1 MLYKHLFSILFG
13 HLNLNQKRKKI
24 EFAGYQSNRPVNR
37 SNRPVSRSEPIAR
50 WLLNSN
56 LNLTDSDRFPAKP
69 DRYTGIRLRRFGR
82 TGRQVKR
89 CVGDWRTAPPAKEAV
104 FSFLYLK
111 KIKISKIYMSV
122 LENFKNIPRSPY
134 GGATGP
140 KCNFF
145 LQICNEVPGRGRAGG
160 RGACRPP
167 SGDRGP
173 VAPPLGRLA
182 LPLLYK
188 HSTLIPS
195 SFEPKNSEKKR
206 GVRRREVAKP
216 CQIAHLWSAG

>member
-1 MLYKHLFSILFG
+1 MGGSARPATHGAGCDFLFFI
-13 HLNLNQKRKKI
+13 
-24 EFAGYQSNRPVNR
+24 
-37 SNRPVSRSEPIAR
+37 
-50 WLLNSN
+50 
-56 LNLTDSDRFPAKP
+56 
-69 DRYTGIRLRRFGR
+69 
-82 TGRQVKR
+82 
-89 CVGDWRTAPPAKEAV
+89 
-104 FSFLYLK
+104 LK
-111 KIKISKIYMSV
+111 KNQNFKNICPFSEK
-122 LENFKNIPRSPY
+122 FKNIPRSPY

-216 CQIAHLWSAG
+216 CQIAHL